1 MRYKLV
7 KGTNPTIPSFGK
19 YVAKAIHP
27 TTVSAENI
35 CAEIERNCSAKKS
48 DVILV
53 LTELQDVII
62 SHLQRGDRV
71 ELPSLGTLKLEI
83 ASRTVPSPSDFNIRN
98 HIRRV
103 SLHIL
108 PKCQNGIPEVYK
120 GMRLEAEKSSHCYP
134 ADTDA

>member
-7 KGTNPTIPSFGK
+7 MGTNPTIPSYGK

-27 TTVSAENI
+27 TTISAESI
-35 CAEIERNCSAKKS
+35 CEEIERNCSAKKS

-53 LTELQDVII
+53 LTELQDVITR
-62 SHLQRGDRV
+62 HLQDGDRV
-71 ELPSLGTLKLEI
+71 ELPAIGTMKLEI
-83 ASRTVPSPSDFNIRN
+83 ASHTVASPTDFRINQ
-98 HIRRV
+98 HIR
-103 SLHIL
+103 SINLHIL
-108 PKCQNGIPEVYK
+108 PKCHHGTPEVYK